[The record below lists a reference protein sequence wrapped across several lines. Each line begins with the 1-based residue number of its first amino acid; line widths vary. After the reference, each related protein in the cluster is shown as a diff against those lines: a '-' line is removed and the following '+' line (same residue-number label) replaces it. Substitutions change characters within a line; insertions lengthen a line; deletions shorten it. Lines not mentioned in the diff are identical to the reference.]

1 MITTSVSP
9 LSKQSGERSNLRK
22 YRPSKAKRKSLT
34 VYFTPDDYNQFR
46 ALADS
51 QALFYGEL
59 AELLLREYL
68 RAQSSAASDLRS
80 QQSKMETF
88 K

>member
-1 MITTSVSP
+1 MEEKARLTVKAPAILNMISTAV
-9 LSKQSGERSNLRK
+9 SNLRK

-34 VYFTPDDYNQFR
+34 VYFTPDGYKQFR

-68 RAQSSAASDLRS
+68 
-80 QQSKMETF
+80 
-88 K
+88 